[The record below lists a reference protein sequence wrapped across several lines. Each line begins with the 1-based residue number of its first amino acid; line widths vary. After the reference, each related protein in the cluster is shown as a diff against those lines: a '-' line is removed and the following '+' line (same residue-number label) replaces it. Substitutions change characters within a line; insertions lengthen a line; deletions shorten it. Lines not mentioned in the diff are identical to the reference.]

1 MISYKKIICSCICL
15 FLSVVS
21 IAQIQTTKL
30 RIADVLIAD
39 GKNYEAI
46 DVLEE
51 AAEQE
56 SNAQIALQLAK
67 LYQKINYFSK
77 AEYWYKKYMDY
88 ELPEAM
94 NYMVEYAMVLKSQE
108 KYAQA
113 NEVLQNYL
121 KSYKALDK
129 NMVMKKINAEIENN
143 TYVMDLSSHPQ
154 TFVIKDSVKNF
165 VFNDLAP
172 VFYHDTL
179 YFTGIPND
187 RVINFLNV
195 NDSLP
200 KFQIYYWQVQNGITV
215 AKPFLPEIIQE
226 QNYHSGNLA
235 FSNDGKRMYFTRCK
249 ENIDAQMICAIYG
262 SKQNEKGKWQKAQRL
277 SGGVNNENNDWS
289 STHPTLFFDDKK
301 KVDIL
306 YFASNKPGGLGD
318 YDLYTC
324 MVDANFVSDF
334 PKNLGNKINTVGK
347 EITPFYDTENQY
359 LYFSSDGLGGLGGLD
374 VFRAKDKGRGRL
386 DKAEN
391 LLLPIN
397 SGSDDFYYFYVSDT
411 LSYLSSNRLGSKSYY
426 KGHRLEDIFKVK
438 TIQDKFIKFSVYSTK
453 DSIVPLEN
461 VQILIQNK
469 KEDAIEKKEYQSI
482 QSNEIFKIYP
492 KNSYFIV
499 AQKNNYLSK
508 YLDFKWDIYYS
519 KDTFD
524 LIIYLDS
531 IMYGI
536 EKKWEDIYFETNS
549 AVLKKQSFESLNKL
563 LDFLFYNPNII
574 IEIHAHTDNIGSPK
588 SNEILSLQR
597 AQTVADYLIVKGI
610 GENRILVKGFG
621 AEYPIADNTTEE
633 GRALNRRVNIKIV
646 SNLSNVKNGISNE

>member
-1 MISYKKIICSCICL
+1 MISYKKIIWSCVGV
-15 FLSVVS
+15 FLSFIS
-21 IAQIQTTKL
+21 LAQIQSTKL

-51 AAEQE
+51 AAAQE

-67 LYQKINYFSK
+67 LYQKINYLPK
-77 AEYWYKKYMDY
+77 AEYWFKKYMDY
-88 ELPEAM
+88 DLPESM

-108 KYAQA
+108 KYTQA

-121 KSYKALDK
+121 KAYKALDK

-143 TYVMDLSSHPQ
+143 KYNLTLSSQPQ
-154 TFVIKDSVKNF
+154 TFIFRQISKNF
-165 VFNDLAP
+165 VYNDLAP
-172 VFYHDTL
+172 VWHKDTL
-179 YFTGIPND
+179 FFTGIPTD
-187 RVINFLNV
+187 TVVNFLDV

-200 KFQIYYWQVQNGITV
+200 KFQIYYWQVQNGETV
-215 AKPFLPEIIQE
+215 AKPFLSEIIQE
-226 QNYHSGNLA
+226 QSYHTGNLA
-235 FSNDGKRMYFTRCK
+235 FSNDGKRIYFTRCK
-249 ENIDAQMICAIYG
+249 ENLDAKMICAIYG
-262 SKQNEKGKWQKAQRL
+262 SKQNEKGQWQKAQRL
-277 SGGVNNENNDWS
+277 TGGVNNENNDWS
-289 STHPTLFFDDKK
+289 STHPTLFFEDKK

-324 MVDANFVSDF
+324 MVNANFVSDI

-347 EITPFYDTENQY
+347 EITPFYDVENQY

-374 VFRAKDKGRGRL
+374 IFKAKDKGRGRL
-386 DKAEN
+386 EKAEN

-397 SGSDDFYYFYVSDT
+397 SGSDDLYYFYVNDS
-411 LSYLSSNRLGSKSYY
+411 LSYLSSNRLGAKSYY

-438 TIQDKFIKFSVYSTK
+438 TIQDKFIKFSIYNSK
-453 DSIVPLEN
+453 DSVKSLQD
-461 VQILIQNK
+461 VQILIQHKMEN
-469 KEDAIEKKEYQSI
+469 ELEKKEYQSI
-482 QSNEIFKIYP
+482 QSIEIYKIYP

-508 YLDFKWDIYYS
+508 YQDFKWDLNTN
-519 KDTFD
+519 KDTVD
-524 LIIYLDS
+524 LVLYLDS
-531 IMYGI
+531 IVYGA
-536 EKKWEDIYFETNS
+536 EQKWEDIYFETNS
-549 AVLKKQSFESLNKL
+549 ATLQKQSFVSLQKL

-574 IEIHAHTDNIGSPK
+574 IEINAHTDNIGSAE
-588 SNEILSLQR
+588 SNAVLSLQR

-610 GENRILVKGFG
+610 GKNRLLVKGFG
-621 AEYPIADNTTEE
+621 AEFPVADNVTEE

-646 SNLSNVKNGISNE
+646 SNLSNIANGVSNE

>member
-1 MISYKKIICSCICL
+1 MISYKKIVWSCIGVFFSFISL
-15 FLSVVS
+15 
-21 IAQIQTTKL
+21 AQIQSTKL

-51 AAEQE
+51 AAAQE

-67 LYQKINYFSK
+67 LYQKINYLPK
-77 AEYWYKKYMDY
+77 AEYWFKKYMDY
-88 ELPEAM
+88 DLPEAM

-121 KSYKALDK
+121 KAYKALDK

-143 TYVMDLSSHPQ
+143 TYVLALSTHPQ
-154 TFVIKDSVKNF
+154 TFVVKDNTKNF
-165 VFNDLAP
+165 TYNDLAP
-172 VFYHDTL
+172 VWHKDTL
-179 YFTGIPND
+179 FFTGIATD
-187 RVINFLNV
+187 TVVNFLDV

-200 KFQIYYWQVQNGITV
+200 KFQIYYWQEQNGITV
-215 AKPFLPEIIQE
+215 AIPFLPEIIQE
-226 QNYHSGNLA
+226 QSYHTGNLA

-249 ENIDAQMICAIYG
+249 ENLDAQMICTIYG
-262 SKQNEKGKWQKAQRL
+262 SKQNEKGQWQKAQRL
-277 SGGVNNENNDWS
+277 TGGVNNENNDWS
-289 STHPTLFFDDKK
+289 STHPTLFFEDKK

-324 MVDANFVSDF
+324 MVNANFVSDI
-334 PKNLGNKINTVGK
+334 PKNLGNKINTVRK
-347 EITPFYDTENQY
+347 EITPFYDVENQY

-374 VFRAKDKGRGRL
+374 IFKAKDKGRGRL
-386 DKAEN
+386 DKSEN

-397 SGSDDFYYFYVSDT
+397 SGSDDLYYFYVNDS
-411 LSYLSSNRLGSKSYY
+411 LSFLSSNRLGAKSYY

-438 TIQDKFIKFSVYSTK
+438 TIQDKYIKFLIYNTK
-453 DSIVPLEN
+453 DSIKPLQD
-461 VQILIQNK
+461 VQILIQHKMEN
-469 KEDAIEKKEYQSI
+469 ELEKKEYQSI
-482 QSNEIFKIYP
+482 LSSEIYKIYP

-508 YLDFKWDIYYS
+508 YQNFKWDLNS
-519 KDTFD
+519 NKDTVD
-524 LIIYLDS
+524 LVLYLDS
-531 IMYGI
+531 IVYGA
-536 EKKWEDIYFETNS
+536 EQKWEDIYFETNS
-549 AVLKKQSFESLNKL
+549 ATLQKQSFVSLQKL

-574 IEIHAHTDNIGSPK
+574 IEINAHTDNVGSAE
-588 SNEILSLQR
+588 SNEVLSLQR

-610 GENRILVKGFG
+610 GKNRLLVKGFG
-621 AEYPIADNTTEE
+621 AEFPFADNVTEE

-646 SNLSNVKNGISNE
+646 SNLSNIVNGVSNE

>member
-1 MISYKKIICSCICL
+1 MISYKKIIWSCVGV
-15 FLSVVS
+15 FLSFIS
-21 IAQIQTTKL
+21 LAQIQSTKL

-51 AAEQE
+51 AAAQE

-67 LYQKINYFSK
+67 LYQKINYLPK
-77 AEYWYKKYMDY
+77 AEYWFKKYMDY
-88 ELPEAM
+88 DLPESM

-108 KYAQA
+108 KYTQA

-121 KSYKALDK
+121 KAYKALDK

-143 TYVMDLSSHPQ
+143 KYNLTLSSQPQ
-154 TFVIKDSVKNF
+154 TFIFRQISKNF
-165 VFNDLAP
+165 VYNDLAP
-172 VFYHDTL
+172 VWHKDTL
-179 YFTGIPND
+179 FFTGIPTD
-187 RVINFLNV
+187 TVVNFLDV

-200 KFQIYYWQVQNGITV
+200 KFQIYYWQVQNGETV
-215 AKPFLPEIIQE
+215 AKPFLSEIIQE
-226 QNYHSGNLA
+226 QSYHTGNLA
-235 FSNDGKRMYFTRCK
+235 FSNDGKRIYFTRCK
-249 ENIDAQMICAIYG
+249 ENLDAKMICAIYG
-262 SKQNEKGKWQKAQRL
+262 SKQNEKGQWQKAQRL
-277 SGGVNNENNDWS
+277 TGGVNNENNDWS
-289 STHPTLFFDDKK
+289 STHPTLFFEDKK

-324 MVDANFVSDF
+324 MVNANFVSDI

-347 EITPFYDTENQY
+347 EITPFYDAENQY

-374 VFRAKDKGRGRL
+374 IFKAKDKGRGRL
-386 DKAEN
+386 EKAEN

-397 SGSDDFYYFYVSDT
+397 SGSDDLYYFYVNDT
-411 LSYLSSNRLGSKSYY
+411 LSYLSSNRLGAKSYY

-438 TIQDKFIKFSVYSTK
+438 TIQDKFIKFSIYNSK
-453 DSIVPLEN
+453 DSVKSLQD
-461 VQILIQNK
+461 VQILIQHKMEN
-469 KEDAIEKKEYQSI
+469 ELEKKEYQSI
-482 QSNEIFKIYP
+482 QSSEIYKIYP

-508 YLDFKWDIYYS
+508 YQDFKWDLNTN
-519 KDTFD
+519 KDTVD
-524 LIIYLDS
+524 LVLYLDS
-531 IMYGI
+531 IVYGA
-536 EKKWEDIYFETNS
+536 EQKWEDIYFETNS
-549 AVLKKQSFESLNKL
+549 ATLQKQSFVSLQKL

-574 IEIHAHTDNIGSPK
+574 IEINAHTDNIGSAE
-588 SNEILSLQR
+588 SNAVLSLQR

-610 GENRILVKGFG
+610 GKNRLLVKGFG
-621 AEYPIADNTTEE
+621 AEFPVADNVTEE

-646 SNLSNVKNGISNE
+646 SNLSNIANGVSNE